1 MFWKWRYILKNLEE
15 EIIRLSEEYNLELV
29 KTKIYHFNGK
39 PWIEVIGFVIDE
51 FKINKHTK

>member
-1 MFWKWRYILKNLEE
+1 LKNLEE

-51 FKINKHTK
+51 FKINTK